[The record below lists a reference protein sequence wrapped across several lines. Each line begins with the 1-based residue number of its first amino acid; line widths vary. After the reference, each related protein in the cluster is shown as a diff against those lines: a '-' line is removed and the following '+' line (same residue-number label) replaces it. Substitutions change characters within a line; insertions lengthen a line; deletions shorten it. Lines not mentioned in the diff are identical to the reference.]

1 MDANSGGEK
10 QTDKHGNKWSRRSE
24 KYQAPPPILDGKL
37 ITGIRTG
44 WYNSL
49 SFFATPFAQ
58 TCKTFHGRTHDV
70 KHKMRSFHGEKEK
83 EQKAENIFR
92 QFHRQL
98 LKQTYAVIG
107 SKNSKL
113 RSESPPIKNKSVF
126 QFRVRSQLYNYSNG
140 RKKKKQQQ
148 RNKLHFSNNCLF
160 CDSIDAN

>member
-1 MDANSGGEK
+1 
-10 QTDKHGNKWSRRSE
+10 
-24 KYQAPPPILDGKL
+24 
-37 ITGIRTG
+37 
-44 WYNSL
+44 
-49 SFFATPFAQ
+49 
-58 TCKTFHGRTHDV
+58 
-70 KHKMRSFHGEKEK
+70 MRSFHGEKEK

-140 RKKKKQQQ
+140 RKKKTTTKE
-148 RNKLHFSNNCLF
+148 
-160 CDSIDAN
+160 